1 MFGGVNFS
9 NYAREEGIEARCTD
23 FLSITSSNK
32 YALTVRQKQE
42 VLSMT
47 TYHSYQ
53 NVVPRK
59 ISVLQLA
66 TSNEG
71 LFVC

>member
-32 YALTVRQKQE
+32 YALNRKAKTGSPVYDY
-42 VLSMT
+42 LS
-47 TYHSYQ
+47 
-53 NVVPRK
+53 
-59 ISVLQLA
+59 QLSECRS
-66 TSNEG
+66 TEN
-71 LFVC
+71 